1 MGLPEGKPRSACNHK
16 FRYYTPAR
24 PRYSNGIKNM
34 PIWGSLTRNTLSNVN
49 VISVTMTVP
58 NIRSSCKRVLVT
70 SNCTG
75 SGASVAP
82 GLNISSVGDVKGHDH
97 HHGSADHQHSEHSHS
112 HYPESNVSRFFHK
125 IGLLQ
130 LASTLAHSGRWTL
143 VSILGFL
150 LALILSTDLS
160 CNLLGPRIAHV
171 AHAMALSVTFLL
183 SGLPQTVEAACVA
196 GSGQLD
202 THVLMSLA
210 VFGTLTLGMAQ
221 EVRRSEER
229 SSSPSGSGKRCYT

>member
-1 MGLPEGKPRSACNHK
+1 MGLPIGKHRFACNNKFSVIINYTPVFSACSK
-16 FRYYTPAR
+16 
-24 PRYSNGIKNM
+24 SM
-34 PIWGSLTRNTLSNVN
+34 PIWGSLSRNTHSNANVN
-49 VISVTMTVP
+49 HVNVTVPVSMTVP
-58 NIRSSCKRVLVT
+58 SIRSSCKRVLVT
-70 SNCTG
+70 SHC
-75 SGASVAP
+75 SGANIAS
-82 GLNISSVGDVKGHDH
+82 GLNISSVGDAKGHHDH
-97 HHGSADHQHSEHSHS
+97 HHGSADHHHSEHSHSHS
-112 HYPESNVSRFFHK
+112 HYPESNVSRFFKK

-143 VSILGFL
+143 VSISGFL
-150 LALILSTDLS
+150 LALILSTDLAS
-160 CNLLGPRIAHV
+160 SLLGPWMAHV

-221 EVRRSEER
+221 EVRSD
-229 SSSPSGSGKRCYT
+229 PP